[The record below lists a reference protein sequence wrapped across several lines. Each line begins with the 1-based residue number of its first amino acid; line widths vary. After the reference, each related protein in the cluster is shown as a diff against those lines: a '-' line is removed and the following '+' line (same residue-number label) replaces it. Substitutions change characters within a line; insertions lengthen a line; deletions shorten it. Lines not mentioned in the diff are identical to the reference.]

1 MAALWNLP
9 TEIVI
14 QMMKHSANL
23 SCLWSLINVSSRFKL
38 ILMTHAWDIIE
49 NVITKTTPSCIRA
62 LMRIVIAT
70 RTSPDLFIGVSDV
83 AAYLLKRKVITRDTD
98 KVSDRLM
105 LQNKS
110 PQVLHDFVKL
120 AHTIHGVAHAC
131 LDLYM
136 ERNYQTILKMLYS
149 ERQSPGRPFQ
159 PKEFGPRTYLEEQIV
174 IRAIW

>member
-136 ERNYQTILKMLYS
+136 ERVL
-149 ERQSPGRPFQ
+149 
-159 PKEFGPRTYLEEQIV
+159 
-174 IRAIW
+174 RAKPP